1 MRRIGFVLFLVLSA
15 SIATLS
21 ACGGGGGGGGG
32 GTAPAQNLAVALR
45 GTGQIAIVNLSNYSI
60 AATYNV
66 GTGLKTIDISPD
78 KQFFYATDNPGG
90 SGATETILW
99 VVNVGTGAIA
109 DSIDLGGRPWGVK
122 VHPDGS
128 KAYVT
133 LGKDA
138 LLAVVDLATNSV
150 ANTIGIPVGL
160 WGTPLGLDISPDGSV
175 VCVANNWDDTISFV
189 NTASLAVTMRG
200 PIGTGGNPWDVAISP
215 DGNECWA
222 GDGEGGDTVSVF
234 STSTYALAATIKLS
248 IADTSGAN
256 RPMPNPI
263 VFTPDG
269 NRVFVAGKR
278 TAEIMVLDPATYTQT
293 GTILTS
299 NTGFDWPKHLA
310 ADFDSKRLF
319 LSSDNHDF
327 ISVIDLTTDKEVYLI
342 NFPTGSRPNGL
353 VLY

>member
-1 MRRIGFVLFLVLSA
+1 MRRIGFALFLILSV

-21 ACGGGGGGGGG
+21 ACGGGGGGGG

-45 GTGQIAIVNLSNYSI
+45 GTGQIAIVDLSNYAI

-78 KQFFYATDNPGG
+78 KQLFYATDNPGG

-133 LGKDA
+133 LGRDD

-150 ANTIGIPVGL
+150 ASTIGLPVG
-160 WGTPLGLDISPDGSV
+160 GRAVGLDISPDGSV
-175 VCVANNWDDTISFV
+175 VCVANNWDDSISFV
-189 NTASLAVTMRG
+189 NTASQAVSSVG

-222 GDGEGGDTVSVF
+222 GDGEWGDTVSVF
-234 STSTYALAATIKLS
+234 STSTHALAATIKLS

-256 RPMPNPI
+256 HPMPNPI

-278 TAEIMVLDPATYTQT
+278 TAELMVLDPATYTQT

-299 NTGFDWPKHLA
+299 ATGIDFPKHLV

-319 LSSDNHDF
+319 LSSDNNDY
-327 ISVIDLTTDKEVYLI
+327 ISVIDLTTDTEVNFI
-342 NFPTGSRPNGL
+342 NFPTGARPNGM